1 MKLYAALTNEL
12 TTGYYGYAEVTLSY
26 AVKPRQDGEFWED
39 FLLRVVNSVR
49 RIENSN
55 IAGFIVVDEG
65 NFSKF
70 RIDDG
75 RVVLYESGKIE
86 FLKEKLF
93 DSGFLNKLF
102 DSGREQ
108 KK

>member
-12 TTGYYGYAEVTLSY
+12 NCLCYGYAEVPLSSS
-26 AVKPRQDGEFWED
+26 VKPRQDGEFWED
-39 FLLRVVNSVR
+39 FLLRVVNSVH
-49 RIENSN
+49 RIENSH
-55 IAGFIVVDEG
+55 IAGFIVVDKG

-86 FLKEKLF
+86 FLKDKLL
-93 DSGFLNKLF
+93 DSG
-102 DSGREQ
+102 Q